1 MSSQAPPIANPTAP
15 VVLTPRK
22 MFWLVVL
29 LGALAALGPFSIDTY
44 LPAFPAIAQT
54 YNTTVGAVEITLA
67 VYFVGLS
74 FGQLFYGPFADT
86 LGRKPPLYVGL
97 VTYVLASTGC
107 VFAPNIA
114 TLTVFR
120 FIQAIGG
127 CSAMLISRT
136 VVRDYFPPREAARV
150 FSFLMLVIGV
160 SPMVAPMIGGWL
172 VVHMGWRSNFW
183 MVSTMGT
190 IILICVAV
198 FLKESLPPEKRQ
210 PGSLPKTLRLY
221 ASLLRDPTFMVYAL
235 SGAFI
240 AAGMFAYLE
249 GSPLVFIQLNHVTAD
264 HFGYFFGAIAVGLVL
279 ASQLNGFLVRRI
291 HPHNI
296 FRVVLMVAATAGIV
310 LFITAKTG
318 AGGFPGI
325 LIPLFVFVSCNGF
338 SFPNATALALAPHG
352 KVAGS
357 AAAMLG
363 FIQFALGGLGGSLVS
378 YLDNGTA
385 MPMVGV
391 ITVAGI
397 LALFINLVFAPKEGQ
412 HMN

>member
-1 MSSQAPPIANPTAP
+1 
-15 VVLTPRK
+15 

-29 LGALAALGPFSIDTY
+29 LGGLAALGPFSIDTY
-44 LPAFPAIAQT
+44 LPAFPAIAET
-54 YNTTVGAVEITLA
+54 YHTTVGAVEITLA
-67 VYFVGLS
+67 VYFVGLC
-74 FGQLFYGPFADT
+74 FGQLFYGPIADSV
-86 LGRKPPLYVGL
+86 GRKPPLYVGL
-97 VTYVLASTGC
+97 AMYVLASTGC

-114 TLTVFR
+114 SLTVLR
-120 FIQAIGG
+120 FVQAIGG

-160 SPMVAPMIGGWL
+160 SPLVAPMVGGWL
-172 VVHMGWRSNFW
+172 VVHLGWRSNFW
-183 MVSTMGT
+183 LVSAMGT
-190 IILICVAV
+190 IVLVFVAF
-198 FLKESLPPEKRQ
+198 FLKESLPAEKRH
-210 PGSLPKTLRLY
+210 PGSLGKTLRLY
-221 ASLLRDPTFMVYAL
+221 ASLLRDSTFMVYAL

-249 GSPLVFIQLNHVTAD
+249 GSPLVFIELNHVRAD

-291 HPHNI
+291 HPNRI
-296 FRVVLMVAATAGIV
+296 FRVVLMVAAAAGV
-310 LFITAKTG
+310 TLFLTAKTG
-318 AGGFPGI
+318 VGGFPGI
-325 LIPLFVFVSCNGF
+325 LIALFIFVACHGF

-352 KVAGS
+352 KSAGS

-363 FIQFALGGLGGSLVS
+363 CIQYVLGGLGGALVS

-385 MPMVGV
+385 MPMVSV
-391 ITVAGI
+391 IAVAAI
-397 LALFINLVFAPKEGQ
+397 LALMINLVFAPQDGL